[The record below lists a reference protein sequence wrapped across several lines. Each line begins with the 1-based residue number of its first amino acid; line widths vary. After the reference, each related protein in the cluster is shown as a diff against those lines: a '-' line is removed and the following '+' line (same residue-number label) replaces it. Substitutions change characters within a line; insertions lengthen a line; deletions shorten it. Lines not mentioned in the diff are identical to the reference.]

1 VRPLCTKNAIPYN
14 DLIPRSL
21 GPASTPLPARRN
33 EAFQMHTNVIH
44 VSPCSVPF
52 TVSLLSVPFGE
63 IALIPC
69 ASNRDFPNSCLWL
82 LLRPLSSHIPQA
94 SVFKM
99 CGSRYCTKNLRY
111 RHQRSCVP
119 THAWALYQIQS
130 PPDSRKG

>member
-1 VRPLCTKNAIPYN
+1 VHGGDTILTENKKIKKAAAFNPHSLSPGVGSLVVRPLCTKNATLCN
-14 DLIPRSL
+14 DLIPRVL

-33 EAFQMHTNVIH
+33 GAFQMHTNVIH
-44 VSPCSVPF
+44 VSSCSVPF

-94 SVFKM
+94 SVFKI
-99 CGSRYCTKNLRY
+99 L
-111 RHQRSCVP
+111 H
-119 THAWALYQIQS
+119 
-130 PPDSRKG
+130 